1 MQLINKI
8 SSVFLLSNLSTR
20 FRMDG
25 SLLYQYIINWVCA
38 VSLFVYF
45 SLCLVEVFFSFLF
58 LGERGTSFGDKKL
71 NMMNECLGLPIWPGR
86 LVSVV
91 KITAIAV

>member
-1 MQLINKI
+1 MQLINKT

-20 FRMDG
+20 FRMNE
-25 SLLYQYIINWVCA
+25 SLLYQYIINWGCA
-38 VSLFVYF
+38 ASLFVYF

-58 LGERGTSFGDKKL
+58 FGKRGTSFGDKKL
-71 NMMNECLGLPIWPGR
+71 NMMDECLGLPVWPGR
-86 LVSVV
+86 PNSVV

>member
-1 MQLINKI
+1 MDDCFINTQLTGD
-8 SSVFLLSNLSTR
+8 VLCLSLSI
-20 FRMDG
+20 F
-25 SLLYQYIINWVCA
+25 
-38 VSLFVYF
+38 LFVWLSF
-45 SLCLVEVFFSFLF
+45 FFSFLF